1 MEWWAAGAIALS
13 RTPIIMA
20 RDGSLDV
27 LKREVLVAGLQLDRQ
42 RLRMESI
49 LGFGVYEWQPNLGF
63 RI

>member
-1 MEWWAAGAIALS
+1 
-13 RTPIIMA
+13 MA

-49 LGFGVYEWQPNLGF
+49 LGFGVYEWQPNL
-63 RI
+63 